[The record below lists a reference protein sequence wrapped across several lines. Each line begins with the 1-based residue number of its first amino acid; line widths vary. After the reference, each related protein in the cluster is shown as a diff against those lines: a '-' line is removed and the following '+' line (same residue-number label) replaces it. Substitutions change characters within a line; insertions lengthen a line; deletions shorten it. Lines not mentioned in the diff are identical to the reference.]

1 MVVHTALGR
10 KDMDVTPEVD
20 ATNPNTLEVTPR
32 ADKRTAHCHQQA
44 AECALAATT
53 VVSSEIK
60 AAYRNIEQAW
70 LQLAP
75 EIDSRRKG

>member
-1 MVVHTALGR
+1 
-10 KDMDVTPEVD
+10 MDNTREEFRSEELAAPIE
-20 ATNPNTLEVTPR
+20 ATNPNTLEITPR

-44 AECALAATT
+44 AECVVVATT
-53 VVSSEIK
+53 VISSEIK